1 MASDIKKRSA
11 SNIYY
16 GVHKETGE
24 LLHISNVPSGLKCD
38 CICAACGQPFGA
50 KKGDIRRHH
59 FAHVSNYECMYASE
73 VAIYKAMADV
83 LEKKRQ
89 MTLPLSNSSFLL
101 GIPQNG
107 FKMGRPF
114 QLTL

>member
-38 CICAACGQPFGA
+38 CVCAACERSLEA
-50 KKGDIRRHH
+50 RKGSIWRHH
-59 FAHVSNYECMYASE
+59 FAHVSNYECMYASK
-73 VAIYKAMADV
+73 VAIYKALADV
-83 LEKKRQ
+83 LEKKSQ
-89 MTLPLSNSSFLL
+89 MMVPLLNSSFLL
-101 GIPQNG
+101 GMSQN
-107 FKMGRPF
+107 
-114 QLTL
+114 